1 MLARDRGPKGEAL
14 PSAEGRGRAPTRA
27 CAPSGGGPI
36 GRGRPAQGLRTAQD
50 APGVQP
56 DGCSTG
62 IVWPVGGSGGGE
74 TGHLLLGLGR
84 LLGAVG
90 LGEDQRHRL
99 DRQVAALD
107 QPFVVL
113 L

>member
-1 MLARDRGPKGEAL
+1 MDTRVRAA
-14 PSAEGRGRAPTRA
+14 AEGVLSVAADGRRA
-27 CAPSGGGPI
+27 AE
-36 GRGRPAQGLRTAQD
+36 RLRTRRFEPKRLRIEA
-50 APGVQP
+50 
-56 DGCSTG
+56 
-62 IVWPVGGSGGGE
+62 IWRVGGSGGGE
-74 TGHLLLGLGR
+74 TGYLLLVLGR
-84 LLGAVG
+84 LGRGG